1 MAQRHQCGWLK
12 KEKRAHGETWVL
24 FFRTTRKSDGK
35 RVENKFSVG
44 LVKDFPEKKC
54 AWAEVER
61 LHLPINPVNPRRGI
75 TFGDLTQHYA
85 EHELVDHT
93 ESIHAKAHTTVRS
106 YEPSDSQPTA
116 AAMGKQD
123 CAWYRAARGGG
134 VVEGLETRKMLC
146 KSNPRQNAPCHVHDL
161 QAWTAIRP
169 HFSKPG
175 IEPHALRSLQN
186 DQHLRSDDPNS
197 AAGICSTA

>member
-1 MAQRHQCGWLK
+1 MLNMNLSTIRN
-12 KEKRAHGETWVL
+12 R
-24 FFRTTRKSDGK
+24 SM
-35 RVENKFSVG
+35 
-44 LVKDFPEKKC
+44 
-54 AWAEVER
+54 
-61 LHLPINPVNPRRGI
+61 PRRTRQCDPTNRVI
-75 TFGDLTQHYA
+75 R
-85 EHELVDHT
+85 
-93 ESIHAKAHTTVRS
+93 K
-106 YEPSDSQPTA
+106 PTA